1 MANIFWCCGE
11 EIRLHLDICRG
22 EAVPGKLCGYGVA
35 ARDQD
40 HAIDAGGYCWR
51 SIWPGRC
58 YRLSRSMPLSLHSDA
73 VYLLP
78 ISLYCRCTAHGDDSH
93 MTYTI
98 IILSKAQKY
107 FDTLDEQTIFSIWS
121 NAAELKENPYHSRP
135 LADIKKLRGF
145 RSPPMYRLRVGRHRL
160 EYFIDEG
167 NKTITVTN
175 AFRRSGDSD
184 YR

>member
-1 MANIFWCCGE
+1 
-11 EIRLHLDICRG
+11 
-22 EAVPGKLCGYGVA
+22 
-35 ARDQD
+35 
-40 HAIDAGGYCWR
+40 
-51 SIWPGRC
+51 
-58 YRLSRSMPLSLHSDA
+58 
-73 VYLLP
+73 
-78 ISLYCRCTAHGDDSH
+78 
-93 MTYTI
+93 MTYAI

-135 LADIKKLRGF
+135 LADIKKLRGL

-160 EYFIDEG
+160 EYFIDED

-175 AFRRSGDSD
+175 AFRRSDDSD